1 MTLAEV
7 LLALTVLT
15 IGLVGLVSLLPLAAS
30 GVHEGGY
37 RSRAAFLATDRLE
50 QIRRTVGSGA
60 AVIAAKNEGRLPPP
74 HEAFDRVVQVR
85 DCGLP
90 PGCSGVET
98 PGARQVTVTVTY
110 PAVPGHGPASAH
122 RGAVV
127 LSTYIGPR

>member
-7 LLALTVLT
+7 LLALTVLM

-37 RSRAAFLATDRLE
+37 RSIAAFLATDRLE
-50 QIRRTVGSGA
+50 QIRRTVGSGS
-60 AVIAAKNEGRLPPP
+60 AVITTADEGRLPPP
-74 HEAFDRVVQVR
+74 HAAFARVVQVR

-90 PGCSGVET
+90 PGCSGVEA

-110 PAVPGHGPASAH
+110 PAAPGQGPASAQ
-122 RGAVV
+122 RDAVV